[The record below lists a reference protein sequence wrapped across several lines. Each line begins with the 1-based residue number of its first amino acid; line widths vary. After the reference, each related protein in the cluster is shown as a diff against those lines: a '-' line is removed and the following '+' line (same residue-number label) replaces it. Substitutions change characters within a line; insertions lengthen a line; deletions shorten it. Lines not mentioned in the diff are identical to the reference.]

1 MLRCN
6 KGVRFAH
13 VTFDWEGCGS
23 PLPNPPRR
31 PTTASDHGQERRH
44 DHRKPKDGL
53 QEGTRTDGDTTTENP
68 KTVSRKE
75 LERTATTGK
84 DSDNRPIKGSAHET
98 DEIVR

>member
-1 MLRCN
+1 MQQ
-6 KGVRFAH
+6 KEFASLTSRSIGRGA
-13 VTFDWEGCGS
+13 VAPSQT
-23 PLPNPPRR
+23 LPGGPP
-31 PTTASDHGQERRH
+31 PPATTG
-44 DHRKPKDGL
+44 K
-53 QEGTRTDGDTTTENP
+53 DGDTITENP